1 MSDVIKEE
9 IAARELPSD
18 LDQLISFTVQDVK
31 MENRRTRRRKKKE
44 ERRENKKEG
53 DNRKKR
59 KIQTVDDRMMVS
71 RTVPLLLLLCLGVQL
86 SAACPPGSRACENST
101 LSPVDAWICSLIGS
115 LLVGLSGVLPLL
127 VIPIE
132 AGVELRSEK
141 SSQRLKRLL
150 SFAIGGL
157 LGDVFLHLLPEA
169 WAYTCSATTGSY
181 QSLQQQKLLGLW
193 VIIGF
198 LSFLILEKTFSDEK
212 DEPHLDNTH
221 TPSAASES
229 LLNGKHKLIK
239 KEETPGQ
246 KPANGSIKVCG
257 YLNLLANTID
267 NFTHGMAVA
276 GSFLVSKKVGIL
288 TTVAI
293 LLHEIPHEV
302 GDFAILLR
310 AGFDRW
316 SAAKMQLI
324 TAMGGILG
332 AGFAVCAQS
341 PKGAGETVAW
351 ILPFTSGG
359 FLYIALVNVLPDLLE
374 EKNARNSLVQVLLIS
389 CGIAVMT
396 VLSLTVE

>member
-1 MSDVIKEE
+1 
-9 IAARELPSD
+9 
-18 LDQLISFTVQDVK
+18 
-31 MENRRTRRRKKKE
+31 
-44 ERRENKKEG
+44 
-53 DNRKKR
+53 
-59 KIQTVDDRMMVS
+59 MMWGRIVPWLWSVS
-71 RTVPLLLLLCLGVQL
+71 LSLGL
-86 SAACPPGSRACENST
+86 SEACTPGSRACENAS
-101 LSPVDAWICSLIGS
+101 LSSVDAWICSMIGS
-115 LLVGLSGVLPLL
+115 LLVGFSGVFPLL
-127 VIPIE
+127 VVPIE
-132 AGVELRSEK
+132 AGAALK
-141 SSQRLKRLL
+141 SDGGSKRLNQLL

-157 LGDVFLHLLPEA
+157 LGDVFVHLLPEA
-169 WAYTCSATTGSY
+169 WAYTCSATTGSS
-181 QSLQQQKLLGLW
+181 QSLQQQRLLGLW

-198 LSFLILEKTFSDEK
+198 FTFLILEKTFSDE
-212 DEPHLDNTH
+212 T
-221 TPSAASES
+221 
-229 LLNGKHKLIK
+229 
-239 KEETPGQ
+239 KEERPDADPAPSKSPVSLSNGNHGPVKKREDSKEKAPG
-246 KPANGSIKVCG
+246 SHIKVSG

-316 SAAKMQLI
+316 SAAKMQLT

-341 PKGAGETVAW
+341 PKGAGEAVAW

-359 FLYIALVNVLPDLLE
+359 FLYIALVTVLPDLLE
-374 EKNARNSLVQVLLIS
+374 EKNVRNSVVQVILIS

-396 VLSLTVE
+396 ILSLIVE

>member
-1 MSDVIKEE
+1 MGCV
-9 IAARELPSD
+9 
-18 LDQLISFTVQDVK
+18 
-31 MENRRTRRRKKKE
+31 
-44 ERRENKKEG
+44 G
-53 DNRKKR
+53 
-59 KIQTVDDRMMVS
+59 MMWGG
-71 RTVPLLLLLCLGVQL
+71 RILLLCLICLAFQL
-86 SAACPPGSRACENST
+86 SATCPPGSRACEPAS
-101 LSPVDAWICSLIGS
+101 LSSLDAWICSIIGS
-115 LLVGLSGVLPLL
+115 LLVGLSGVFPLL

-132 AGVELRSEK
+132 AGAELRSEK
-141 SSQRLKRLL
+141 NSQRLKRLL

-181 QSLQQQKLLGLW
+181 QSLQQQRLLGLW
-193 VIIGF
+193 VITGF
-198 LSFLILEKTFSDEK
+198 LSFLLLEKTFLDEK
-212 DEPHLDNTH
+212 REEQVDST
-221 TPSAASES
+221 TPKEAKES
-229 LLNGKHKLIK
+229 LINGKHKHNGKQGSPIK
-239 KEETPGQ
+239 KP
-246 KPANGSIKVCG
+246 PNDHIKVSG

-276 GSFLVSKKVGIL
+276 GSFLVSRKVGIL

-316 SAAKMQLI
+316 NAARLQLT

-332 AGFAVCAQS
+332 AAFALCAQS
-341 PKGAGETVAW
+341 PKGAGEAVAW

-359 FLYIALVNVLPDLLE
+359 FLYIALVTVLPDLIE
-374 EKNARNSLVQVLLIS
+374 EKNIRNSFGQVLLIC

-396 VLSLTVE
+396 ILSLTVE